1 MKIQTPDGKVI
12 EIKPKSDTTKVGEF
26 INCILLAA
34 PIIHAMHLRVS
45 GSGAYAAHKALNELY
60 EALPEHADDLAEKW
74 QGFNGA
80 LLEYPVMDIKP
91 FYNMQP
97 IEFVT
102 WLLNYVNEYRSVFGN
117 NTSLQ
122 NMVDELLADIASTKY
137 KLTFLK

>member
-12 EIKPKSDTTKVGEF
+12 EIKPKSDTTIVGEF

-34 PIIHAMHLRVS
+34 PIIHVMHLRVS

>member
-1 MKIQTPDGKVI
+1 
-12 EIKPKSDTTKVGEF
+12 
-26 INCILLAA
+26 
-34 PIIHAMHLRVS
+34 
-45 GSGAYAAHKALNELY
+45 
-60 EALPEHADDLAEKW
+60 
-74 QGFNGA
+74 
-80 LLEYPVMDIKP
+80 MDIKP